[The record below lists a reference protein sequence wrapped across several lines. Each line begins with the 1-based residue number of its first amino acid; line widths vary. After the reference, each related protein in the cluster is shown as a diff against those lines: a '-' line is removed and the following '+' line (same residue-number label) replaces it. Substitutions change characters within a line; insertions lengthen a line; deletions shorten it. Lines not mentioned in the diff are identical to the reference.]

1 MFQENILKKKKKKKK
16 EKKLNKKMQGKA
28 CWDKELGQLWM
39 SQSVYHLQ
47 VTTATWPHI
56 LLTTT
61 VLEVASQ

>member
-1 MFQENILKKKKKKKK
+1 MFQENILKKKNDEK
-16 EKKLNKKMQGKA
+16 KKLNQKMQGKA

-47 VTTATWPHI
+47 VTTATCPHI
-56 LLTTT
+56 LLTTK